1 MSRRRSVEMTSTR
14 PLQGQKAIVTGANS
28 GIGRAVAIALG
39 GAGAD
44 IVVNYRDGEDAAMEV
59 VRAISQS
66 GSRALAHRADVSREA
81 EVKELFQQA
90 IAQFGTV
97 DILVNNAGLQ
107 RDAAFEDLTLDQ
119 CN

>member
-1 MSRRRSVEMTSTR
+1 MTSTR
-14 PLQGQKAIVTGANS
+14 PLQGQKAVVTGANS

-44 IVVNYRDGEDAAMEV
+44 IVVNYRDGEDAAVEV

-81 EVKELFQQA
+81 EVTELFQQA

-97 DILVNNAGLQ
+97 DILVNNAGSQ
-107 RDAAFEDLTLDQ
+107 
-119 CN
+119 

>member
-1 MSRRRSVEMTSTR
+1 MTSTR

-44 IVVNYRDGEDAAMEV
+44 VVVNYRDGEGAAIEV
-59 VRAISQS
+59 VRAIAES
-66 GSRALAHRADVSREA
+66 GSRALAHRADVSKEA
-81 EVKELFQQA
+81 EVKELFQRA
-90 IAQFGTV
+90 VEHFGTV

-107 RDAAFEDLTLDQ
+107 RDSAFDDMT
-119 CN
+119 